1 MHSLVRTSR
10 ADLPVRTSRA
20 CLLSHACLFSH
31 EPAKRRRNGGRL
43 FKPAMLKT
51 GVFILLLPQE
61 DHRTKNMVPKK
72 KNMFGGLPE
81 RRLRSGARR
90 VCRTRRVRETRTR

>member
-10 ADLPVRTSRA
+10 ADLLVRTSRA

-31 EPAKRRRNGGRL
+31 EPAKRRAPFQACNVENRRVHIVAAARGPPNQKQG
-43 FKPAMLKT
+43 A
-51 GVFILLLPQE
+51 
-61 DHRTKNMVPKK
+61 KK